1 MEEFYKKKIIRDFLT
16 LFSESKWKNLCIL
29 CMEYGVLTLK
39 QKYQV
44 SSLSMEDIE
53 EFVNDLIEEES
64 KKNQKNLKKLKQGM
78 ISNTNFNYN
87 NSNNNNSNLNAN
99 NTSTSFKPSSN
110 WRKGEVKT
118 IFDNDDTNNFYNN
131 NNIQN
136 NNFNFDNYNPNNGIN
151 SNNFHYRKD
160 NNNDNKINENNN
172 YIDPTTV
179 SNNEE
184 PAFIK
189 RGKEKLMDDILFP
202 KQNKIINY
210 KKDDFFNNNLSKKQ
224 QLKQYKTSYN
234 ESYGNKKNSYN
245 NYSNINSRFKN
256 NKNNYNDYNNTSFT
270 EGISFNASKTLKR
283 SSSFS
288 NNNRFKSGLQKLKMT
303 KPLNNKMNND
313 DSMNNSFSV
322 RANYSNK
329 INNIPSKIKS
339 QVDADKKIYGLLK
352 KNQGNKYY

>member
-64 KKNQKNLKKLKQGM
+64 KKNQKNLKKLRQGI

-87 NSNNNNSNLNAN
+87 NNNIYSNSMAN
-99 NTSTSFKPSSN
+99 NTSTSFKPSSD

-118 IFDNDDTNNFYNN
+118 IFDNEDPNKIFNINAQEQNLNLN
-131 NNIQN
+131 NNIN
-136 NNFNFDNYNPNNGIN
+136 NYHYKKNNENGNI
-151 SNNFHYRKD
+151 
-160 NNNDNKINENNN
+160 KINDNNN
-172 YIDPTTV
+172 YIEPTTL
-179 SNNEE
+179 SNEE

-189 RGKEKLMDDILFP
+189 KGKDKLIDDILFP
-202 KQNKIINY
+202 KQNKIVNY
-210 KKDDFFNNNLSKKQ
+210 RKDNLFNNNLPKKQ

-234 ESYGNKKNSYN
+234 ESYGNKKKNNIN
-245 NYSNINSRFKN
+245 NYSNVNSKY
-256 NKNNYNDYNNTSFT
+256 KNYNDYNNTSFT

-288 NNNRFKSGLQKLKMT
+288 NNTRFKSGLQKLKMT
-303 KPLNNKMNND
+303 KPLNKMNND
-313 DSMNNSFSV
+313 DPMNNSFSI

-329 INNIPSKIKS
+329 INNVPSKIKS

-352 KNQGNKYY
+352 NNKNQGNKYY

>member
-39 QKYQV
+39 QKYQI

-64 KKNQKNLKKLKQGM
+64 KKNQKNLKKLRQGI

-87 NSNNNNSNLNAN
+87 NNNINSNSMAN
-99 NTSTSFKPSSN
+99 NTSTSFKPSSD

-118 IFDNDDTNNFYNN
+118 IFDNEDTNKIFNINAQEQNFNLN
-131 NNIQN
+131 NNIN
-136 NNFNFDNYNPNNGIN
+136 NY
-151 SNNFHYRKD
+151 HYRK
-160 NNNDNKINENNN
+160 NNENENIKINNNNN
-172 YIDPTTV
+172 YIEPTTV
-179 SNNEE
+179 SNEE

-189 RGKEKLMDDILFP
+189 KGKDKLIDDILFP
-202 KQNKIINY
+202 KQNKIVNY
-210 KKDDFFNNNLSKKQ
+210 RKDNIFNNNMPKNQ
-224 QLKQYKTSYN
+224 QIKQYKTSYN
-234 ESYGNKKNSYN
+234 ESYGNKKKSNIN
-245 NYSNINSRFKN
+245 NYSNVNSKYKN
-256 NKNNYNDYNNTSFT
+256 NNDYYNNTSFT

-288 NNNRFKSGLQKLKMT
+288 NNTRFKSGLQKLKMT
-303 KPLNNKMNND
+303 KPLNKNNND

-329 INNIPSKIKS
+329 INNVPSKIKS

-352 KNQGNKYY
+352 KNRK

>member
-64 KKNQKNLKKLKQGM
+64 KKNQKNLKKLRQG
-78 ISNTNFNYN
+78 IASNTNFNYN
-87 NSNNNNSNLNAN
+87 NNANNINSNSIAN
-99 NTSTSFKPSSN
+99 NTSTSFKPSSD
-110 WRKGEVKT
+110 WRKGEIKT
-118 IFDNDDTNNFYNN
+118 IFDNEDINN
-131 NNIQN
+131 NHAHNK
-136 NNFNFDNYNPNNGIN
+136 NFNFDNYNVN
-151 SNNFHYRKD
+151 SNNNYHYRKHNEDD
-160 NNNDNKINENNN
+160 NMKINDNN
-172 YIDPTTV
+172 YIEPTTL
-179 SNNEE
+179 SNED

-189 RGKEKLMDDILFP
+189 KGKEKLMDDILFP
-202 KQNKIINY
+202 KQNKIVNY
-210 KKDDFFNNNLSKKQ
+210 RKDNIFNNNLNKNQ

-234 ESYGNKKNSYN
+234 ESYGNKKKNNLN
-245 NYSNINSRFKN
+245 NYSNINSKYKKG
-256 NKNNYNDYNNTSFT
+256 KNNYNDYNNTSFS

-288 NNNRFKSGLQKLKMT
+288 NNTRFKSGLQKLKVNT
-303 KPLNNKMNND
+303 PLNKMNND
-313 DSMNNSFSV
+313 DSMNNSFSI

-329 INNIPSKIKS
+329 INNVPSKIKS
-339 QVDADKKIYGLLK
+339 QVDADKRIYGLLK

>member
-64 KKNQKNLKKLKQGM
+64 KKNQKNLKKLRQG
-78 ISNTNFNYN
+78 IVSNTNFNYN
-87 NSNNNNSNLNAN
+87 NNSNNINSNSNAN
-99 NTSTSFKPSSN
+99 NTSTSFKPSSD

-118 IFDNDDTNNFYNN
+118 IFDNEDNYFEQNNKYNYDNFNQNNTDISNNYHYRKNNDN
-131 NNIQN
+131 NNIK
-136 NNFNFDNYNPNNGIN
+136 FN
-151 SNNFHYRKD
+151 
-160 NNNDNKINENNN
+160 EENN
-172 YIDPTTV
+172 YIDPTTI
-179 SNNEE
+179 SNNGE

-189 RGKEKLMDDILFP
+189 RGKEKLIDDILFP
-202 KQNKIINY
+202 KQNKFVNY
-210 KKDDFFNNNLSKKQ
+210 RKDNLFNNNLPKKQ

-234 ESYGNKKNSYN
+234 ESYGNKNKNNLN
-245 NYSNINSRFKN
+245 NYSNINSKYKN
-256 NKNNYNDYNNTSFT
+256 NKTNYNDYNNISFT
-270 EGISFNASKTLKR
+270 EGNSLNASKTLKR

-288 NNNRFKSGLQKLKMT
+288 NNTRFKSGLQKLKMN
-303 KPLNNKMNND
+303 KPLNSINND
-313 DSMNNSFSV
+313 DSMNNSFSI

-329 INNIPSKIKS
+329 INNVPSKIKS

-352 KNQGNKYY
+352 KNQGKKYY

>member
-29 CMEYGVLTLK
+29 CMEYGILMLK
-39 QKYQV
+39 QKYQI

-53 EFVNDLIEEES
+53 EFVNDLIEEEN
-64 KKNQKNLKKLKQGM
+64 KKNQKNLKKLRKD
-78 ISNTNFNYN
+78 IASNTNFNYN
-87 NSNNNNSNLNAN
+87 SSSNAN
-99 NTSTSFKPSSN
+99 NTSTSFKPSSD

-118 IFDNDDTNNFYNN
+118 IFDGDDTNNFINNQKYNN
-131 NNIQN
+131 YNQNTNNYHYNQNNRN
-136 NNFNFDNYNPNNGIN
+136 NNFNKNYEIQN
-151 SNNFHYRKD
+151 
-160 NNNDNKINENNN
+160 NNN
-172 YIDPTTV
+172 YIDTTNTF
-179 SNNEE
+179 SNDE

-189 RGKEKLMDDILFP
+189 KGKDKLIDDILYP
-202 KQNKIINY
+202 KQNKIVNY
-210 KKDDFFNNNLSKKQ
+210 HKDNIFNSNLPKKQ
-224 QLKQYKTSYN
+224 QMKQYKTSYN
-234 ESYGNKKNSYN
+234 ESYGIKKKNDFN
-245 NYSNINSRFKN
+245 NINSRYKNNTNN
-256 NKNNYNDYNNTSFT
+256 NKNYDYYNNTSFT
-270 EGISFNASKTLKR
+270 DNISFNNSKSLKR

-329 INNIPSKIKS
+329 INNVPSKIKS

>member
-39 QKYQV
+39 QKYQI

-64 KKNQKNLKKLKQGM
+64 KKNQKNLKKLRQGI

-87 NSNNNNSNLNAN
+87 NNINSNSMAN
-99 NTSTSFKPSSN
+99 NTSTSFKPSSD

-118 IFDNDDTNNFYNN
+118 IFDNEDTNKIFNINAQEQNFNLNN
-131 NNIQN
+131 NNIN
-136 NNFNFDNYNPNNGIN
+136 NY
-151 SNNFHYRKD
+151 HYRK
-160 NNNDNKINENNN
+160 NNENENIKINNNNN
-172 YIDPTTV
+172 YIEPTTV
-179 SNNEE
+179 SNEE

-189 RGKEKLMDDILFP
+189 KGKDKLIDDILFP
-202 KQNKIINY
+202 KQNKIVNY
-210 KKDDFFNNNLSKKQ
+210 RKDNIFNNNIPKKQ
-224 QLKQYKTSYN
+224 QIKQYKTSYN
-234 ESYGNKKNSYN
+234 ESYGNKKKNNIN
-245 NYSNINSRFKN
+245 NYSNVNSKY
-256 NKNNYNDYNNTSFT
+256 KNYNDYYNNTSFT

-288 NNNRFKSGLQKLKMT
+288 NNTRFKSGLQKLKMT
-303 KPLNNKMNND
+303 KALNKNNND

-329 INNIPSKIKS
+329 INNVPSKIKS
-339 QVDADKKIYGLLK
+339 QVDADKKIYGLLIIIFHLFFILF
-352 KNQGNKYY
+352 

>member
-64 KKNQKNLKKLKQGM
+64 KKNQKNLKKLRQGI

-87 NSNNNNSNLNAN
+87 NNNINSNSIAN
-99 NTSTSFKPSSN
+99 NTSTSFKPSSD

-118 IFDNDDTNNFYNN
+118 IFDNEDTNKIFSNINAQEQNFNLN
-131 NNIQN
+131 NNIN
-136 NNFNFDNYNPNNGIN
+136 NY
-151 SNNFHYRKD
+151 HYRK
-160 NNNDNKINENNN
+160 NIENENIKINDNNN
-172 YIDPTTV
+172 YIEPTTV
-179 SNNEE
+179 SNEE

-189 RGKEKLMDDILFP
+189 KGKDKLIDDILFP
-202 KQNKIINY
+202 KQNKIVNY
-210 KKDDFFNNNLSKKQ
+210 RKDNLFNNNLPKKQ

-234 ESYGNKKNSYN
+234 ESYGNKKKNNIN
-245 NYSNINSRFKN
+245 NYSNVSSKY
-256 NKNNYNDYNNTSFT
+256 KNYNDYYNNTSFT

-288 NNNRFKSGLQKLKMT
+288 NNTRFKSGLQKLKMT
-303 KPLNNKMNND
+303 KPLNKMNND
-313 DSMNNSFSV
+313 DWMNNSFSV

-329 INNIPSKIKS
+329 INNVPSKIKS
-339 QVDADKKIYGLLK
+339 QVEADKKIYGLLK
-352 KNQGNKYY
+352 KNQNQGNKYY

>member
-224 QLKQYKTSYN
+224 QIKQYKTSYN
-234 ESYGNKKNSYN
+234 ESYGIKKKDDYNDINSKYKNYNSYK
-245 NYSNINSRFKN
+245 NYG
-256 NKNNYNDYNNTSFT
+256 YTSFT
-270 EGISFNASKTLKR
+270 DKLSFNNSKTLKR
-283 SSSFS
+283 NTSFS
-288 NNNRFKSGLQKLKMT
+288 NNNRFKIGLQKLKLN
-303 KPLNNKMNND
+303 KPLQGKTNRESSK
-313 DSMNNSFSV
+313 NSP
-322 RANYSNK
+322 YS
-329 INNIPSKIKS
+329 PLP
-339 QVDADKKIYGLLK
+339 VKKCKVPYLD
-352 KNQGNKYY
+352 

>member
-64 KKNQKNLKKLKQGM
+64 KKNQKNLKKLRQG
-78 ISNTNFNYN
+78 IVSNTNFNYN
-87 NSNNNNSNLNAN
+87 NNSNNINSNSNAN
-99 NTSTSFKPSSN
+99 NTSTSFKPSSD

-118 IFDNDDTNNFYNN
+118 IFDNEDNYFEQNNKYNYDNFNQNNTDISNNYHYRKNNDN
-131 NNIQN
+131 NNIK
-136 NNFNFDNYNPNNGIN
+136 FN
-151 SNNFHYRKD
+151 
-160 NNNDNKINENNN
+160 EENN
-172 YIDPTTV
+172 YIDPTTI
-179 SNNEE
+179 SNNGE

-189 RGKEKLMDDILFP
+189 RGKEKLIDDILFP
-202 KQNKIINY
+202 KQNKFVNY
-210 KKDDFFNNNLSKKQ
+210 RKDNLFNNNLPKKQ

-234 ESYGNKKNSYN
+234 ESYGNKNKNNLN
-245 NYSNINSRFKN
+245 NYSNINSKYKN
-256 NKNNYNDYNNTSFT
+256 NKTNYNDYNNISFT
-270 EGISFNASKTLKR
+270 EGNSFNASKTLKR

-288 NNNRFKSGLQKLKMT
+288 NNTRFKSGLQKLKMN
-303 KPLNNKMNND
+303 KPLNSINKD
-313 DSMNNSFSV
+313 DSMNNSFSI

-329 INNIPSKIKS
+329 INNVPSKIKS

-352 KNQGNKYY
+352 KNQGKKYY

>member
-64 KKNQKNLKKLKQGM
+64 KKNQKNLKKLRQGI

-87 NSNNNNSNLNAN
+87 NNNINSNSMAN
-99 NTSTSFKPSSN
+99 NTSTSFKPSSD

-118 IFDNDDTNNFYNN
+118 IFDNEDTNKIFSNINAQEQNFNLN
-131 NNIQN
+131 NNIN
-136 NNFNFDNYNPNNGIN
+136 NY
-151 SNNFHYRKD
+151 HYRK
-160 NNNDNKINENNN
+160 NIENENIKINDNNN
-172 YIDPTTV
+172 YIEPTTV
-179 SNNEE
+179 SNEE

-189 RGKEKLMDDILFP
+189 KGKDKLIDDILFP
-202 KQNKIINY
+202 KQNKIVNY
-210 KKDDFFNNNLSKKQ
+210 RKDNLFNNNLPKKQ

-234 ESYGNKKNSYN
+234 ESYGNKKKNNIN
-245 NYSNINSRFKN
+245 NYSNVNSKY
-256 NKNNYNDYNNTSFT
+256 KNYNDYNNTSFT

-288 NNNRFKSGLQKLKMT
+288 NNTRFKSGLQKLKMT
-303 KPLNNKMNND
+303 KPLNKMNND
-313 DSMNNSFSV
+313 DPMNNSFSI

-329 INNIPSKIKS
+329 INNVPSKIKS

-352 KNQGNKYY
+352 NNKNQGNKYY

>member
-39 QKYQV
+39 QKYQI

-64 KKNQKNLKKLKQGM
+64 KKNQKNLKKLRQGI

-87 NSNNNNSNLNAN
+87 NNNINSNSMAN
-99 NTSTSFKPSSN
+99 NTSTSFKPSSD

-118 IFDNDDTNNFYNN
+118 IFDNEDTNKIFNINAQEQNFNLN
-131 NNIQN
+131 NNIN
-136 NNFNFDNYNPNNGIN
+136 NY
-151 SNNFHYRKD
+151 HYRK
-160 NNNDNKINENNN
+160 NNENENIKINNNNN
-172 YIDPTTV
+172 YIEPTTV
-179 SNNEE
+179 SNEE

-189 RGKEKLMDDILFP
+189 KGKDKLIDDILFP
-202 KQNKIINY
+202 KQNKIVNY
-210 KKDDFFNNNLSKKQ
+210 RKDNIFNNNMPKKQ
-224 QLKQYKTSYN
+224 QIKQYKTSYN
-234 ESYGNKKNSYN
+234 ESYGNKKKSNIN
-245 NYSNINSRFKN
+245 NYSNVNSKYKN
-256 NKNNYNDYNNTSFT
+256 NNDYYNNTSFT

-288 NNNRFKSGLQKLKMT
+288 NNTRFKSGLQKLKMT
-303 KPLNNKMNND
+303 KALNKNNND

-329 INNIPSKIKS
+329 INNVPSKIKS

-352 KNQGNKYY
+352 KNQNQNQGNKYY

>member
-39 QKYQV
+39 QKYQI

-64 KKNQKNLKKLKQGM
+64 KKNQKNLKKLRQGI

-87 NSNNNNSNLNAN
+87 NNNINSNSMAN
-99 NTSTSFKPSSN
+99 NTSTSFKPSSD

-118 IFDNDDTNNFYNN
+118 IFDNEDTNKIFNINEQEQNFNLNN
-131 NNIQN
+131 NNIN
-136 NNFNFDNYNPNNGIN
+136 NY
-151 SNNFHYRKD
+151 HYRTNKE
-160 NNNDNKINENNN
+160 NENIKINDNNN
-172 YIDPTTV
+172 YIEPTTV
-179 SNNEE
+179 SNEE

-189 RGKEKLMDDILFP
+189 KGKDKLIDDILFP
-202 KQNKIINY
+202 KQNKIVNY
-210 KKDDFFNNNLSKKQ
+210 RKDNIFNNNMPKNQ
-224 QLKQYKTSYN
+224 QIKQYKTSYN
-234 ESYGNKKNSYN
+234 ESYGNKKKNNIN
-245 NYSNINSRFKN
+245 NYSNVNSKYKN
-256 NKNNYNDYNNTSFT
+256 NNDYYNNTSFT

-288 NNNRFKSGLQKLKMT
+288 NNTRFKSGLQKLKMT
-303 KPLNNKMNND
+303 KALNKNNND

-329 INNIPSKIKS
+329 INNVPSKIKS

-352 KNQGNKYY
+352 KNQNQNQVNKYY

>member
-64 KKNQKNLKKLKQGM
+64 KKNQKNLKKLRQGL

-87 NSNNNNSNLNAN
+87 NNNINSNSMAN
-99 NTSTSFKPSSN
+99 NTSTSFKPSSD

-118 IFDNDDTNNFYNN
+118 IFDNEDTNKLFNINAQEQNFNLNN
-131 NNIQN
+131 NNIN
-136 NNFNFDNYNPNNGIN
+136 NY
-151 SNNFHYRKD
+151 HYRTNKE
-160 NNNDNKINENNN
+160 NENIKINDNNN
-172 YIDPTTV
+172 YIEPTTV
-179 SNNEE
+179 SNEE

-189 RGKEKLMDDILFP
+189 KGKDKLIDDILFP
-202 KQNKIINY
+202 KQNKVVNY
-210 KKDDFFNNNLSKKQ
+210 RKDNLFNNNLTKKQ

-234 ESYGNKKNSYN
+234 ESYGNKKKNNIN
-245 NYSNINSRFKN
+245 NYSNVNSKY
-256 NKNNYNDYNNTSFT
+256 KNYNDYYNNTSFT

-288 NNNRFKSGLQKLKMT
+288 NNTRFKSGLQKLKMT
-303 KPLNNKMNND
+303 KPLNKMNND

-329 INNIPSKIKS
+329 INNVPSKIKS

-352 KNQGNKYY
+352 KNQNQGNKYY

>member
-87 NSNNNNSNLNAN
+87 ISNNNNSNLNAN
-99 NTSTSFKPSSN
+99 NTSTSFKPSSD

-131 NNIQN
+131 NIQN
-136 NNFNFDNYNPNNGIN
+136 NNFNFDNYNPSNGIN
-151 SNNFHYRKD
+151 SNNFHYRQN
-160 NNNDNKINENNN
+160 NNNDNNIKNSENNN
-172 YIDPTTV
+172 YIDPTTI

-202 KQNKIINY
+202 KQNKIVNY
-210 KKDDFFNNNLSKKQ
+210 KKDGPFNNNLSKKQ
-224 QLKQYKTSYN
+224 QIKQYKTSYN
-234 ESYGNKKNSYN
+234 ESYGNKKNN
-245 NYSNINSRFKN
+245 FDNYSNINSRFKN
-256 NKNNYNDYNNTSFT
+256 NKNNYNDFNNSSFT
-270 EGISFNASKTLKR
+270 EGISFNASKT
-283 SSSFS
+283 
-288 NNNRFKSGLQKLKMT
+288 
-303 KPLNNKMNND
+303 
-313 DSMNNSFSV
+313 
-322 RANYSNK
+322 
-329 INNIPSKIKS
+329 
-339 QVDADKKIYGLLK
+339 
-352 KNQGNKYY
+352 